1 MSNITLYKATEDLR
15 DLLDQV
21 DPETGELP
29 EGLAS
34 AREVVAAKAQSV
46 TAYILNVEAHIDLVK
61 RRAKELAD
69 AAKREEKRLEWLR
82 TYLAT
87 NMAATGITSIKS
99 DDGTFSAKLERERDA
114 SVEVFDE
121 AQLPVEYMREIPA
134 KQEPDKK
141 LIAKAIGDGYEV
153 PGARIV
159 KRDRLTLR

>member
-1 MSNITLYKATEDLR
+1 MTAITLFKATEDLR

-29 EGLAS
+29 EGLS
-34 AREVVAAKAQSV
+34 QAREIVATKSKSV
-46 TAYILNVEAHIDLVK
+46 TAYILNQEAQISMAK
-61 RRAKELAD
+61 ARAKELAE

-82 TYLAT
+82 KYLAD
-87 NMAATGITSIKS
+87 NMAATGILSIKS

-121 AQLPVEYMREIPA
+121 KQLPADYLREVPA
-134 KQEPDKK
+134 KYEPDKK
-141 LIAKAIGDGYEV
+141 LIAKAFADGFDV

-159 KRDRLTLR
+159 KRDRLTLK